1 MRGGGRLLNRQLFGS
16 ANPAKRCDS
25 SRLGGVRDS
34 QAGRIWDG
42 GHDLTASQDGIRVD
56 FAGEGDQRQYEN
68 DDQGSHETD
77 FCQRLRLNR
86 SDL

>member
-1 MRGGGRLLNRQLFGS
+1 MRGGGRLLNRQLFGL
-16 ANPAKRCDS
+16 AKPAKRYDL
-25 SRLGGVRDS
+25 SRLGGVHDS
-34 QAGRIWDG
+34 QAGRIWGG
-42 GHDLTASQDGIRVD
+42 GHNLTASQDGIRVD
-56 FAGEGDQRQYEN
+56 FAGEGDQRQYKN